1 MNPTVDSFGKLDSKA
16 HKVIHVP
23 RSDDRQQEMMKMQV
37 VNNQFSGTSNMILD
51 GSMREFAEM
60 VTMCCQE
67 LINNAKVIAELQK
80 EEYDVGISELY
91 DLCMFGVFHHI
102 GTKTTLATFAITLE
116 NLGAS
121 YFGLYSISS
130 YVTNLWTPS
139 INGPNMNFLER
150 AYNLFNDICLES
162 YVQKMQFQLQQPM
175 FEAAFGRDFPP
186 LSEIARNISLYFVN
200 SSPFYEM
207 PRPISNK
214 IVYIGGITQQK
225 SVTNFDQEMSAI
237 FDKAKDGVV
246 LVSFGTFADSS
257 RMPDHIRMAFMKV
270 FTAFPTY
277 EFIWKFIPGIS
288 DQILISNSSNVH
300 VADWVDQVAILSHR
314 KTRAFVTHCGWNSM
328 NEAARAGVPTVGIP
342 LFGDQL
348 YNAAVMHHK
357 RVGVYVDI
365 QTVGPTAG
373 GVIIDA
379 LHKVLYNDEYRT
391 NVRLVQQKLQS
402 EPFPAKDRLVKW
414 VEFAAHFP
422 ELNELNLPTVDDL
435 GILAYYSLD
444 VIFVTTAV
452 IILVVICVILLMR
465 FVIRKIVEL
474 LSVKQKIKVH

>member
-1 MNPTVDSFGKLDSKA
+1 MYVRSFLHVLLSLLVQVWLVSFSNSKEKLKILVSAPTLGWSHLQFQSRIADVLVEAGHEVHLLVFHMNPTVDCCAKLGSKA
-16 HKVIHVP
+16 HEVIHVP
-23 RSDDRQQEMMKMQV
+23 RSVDRQQEMMKMQV
-37 VNNQFSGTSNMILD
+37 IKNQFSGTSNMILD

-67 LINNAKVIAELQK
+67 LINNTKVIAELQK
-80 EEYDVGISELY
+80 EQYDVGISELY

-121 YFGLYSISS
+121 YFGLYSVSS

-162 YVQKMQFQLQQPM
+162 YVQKMQFQLQK
-175 FEAAFGRDFPP
+175 F
-186 LSEIARNISLYFVN
+186 
-200 SSPFYEM
+200 
-207 PRPISNK
+207 
-214 IVYIGGITQQK
+214 
-225 SVTNFDQEMSAI
+225 SAI

-257 RMPDHIRMAFMKV
+257 RMPEDIRMAFINM

-277 EFIWKFIPGIS
+277 EFIWKFMPGS
-288 DQILISNSSNVH
+288 NDQILINNGSNMHLS
-300 VADWVDQVAILSHR
+300 DWVDQASILSHP

-328 NEAARAGVPTVGIP
+328 NEAARAGIPTVGIP
-342 LFGDQL
+342 LLGDQM

-365 QTVGPTAG
+365 QTVGPTSG

-379 LHKVLYNDEYRT
+379 LRKVLYNEEYRT
-391 NVRLVQQKLQS
+391 NVRLVQQKLRS
-402 EPFPAKDRLVKW
+402 EPFPAKERLVKW
-414 VEFAAHFP
+414 VEFAAQFP
-422 ELNELNLPTVDDL
+422 DLNELNLPTVDDL
-435 GILAYYSLD
+435 GILASYVNMID
-444 VIFVTTAV
+444 FFNGWAKTAAYIDCADMYNV
-452 IILVVICVILLMR
+452 PH
-465 FVIRKIVEL
+465 IVRR
-474 LSVKQKIKVH
+474 